1 MVQQGQ
7 GGRRRSAAPVT
18 DRRVRLLGFLL
29 VILFTVILGRAV
41 WLQTLRAD
49 SLAAM
54 GDRQSRAAVSIPA
67 TRGMIQ
73 DRHGVALAVGERATT
88 VYANPTLVKDPR
100 RAAITA
106 GRALDVN
113 PDTLYSALRD
123 RSRSFVYLQRKADSE
138 RAGNLAERRLPGIGF
153 YPEERRFYPQ
163 RSTAAHVLGF
173 AGMDNRGL
181 AGLEASF
188 ERTLAGHP
196 GSETLV
202 TDPRGRVISVV
213 RSQSEL
219 RGVLFWI
226 RARLSPT
233 PRHPRHR

>member
-1 MVQQGQ
+1 
-7 GGRRRSAAPVT
+7 VT

-29 VILFTVILGRAV
+29 VILFIVILGRAV

-113 PDTLYSALRD
+113 PDTLYPALRD

-138 RAGNLAERRLPGIGF
+138 RAGTSPSEGLRDSASIRRSAAST
-153 YPEERRFYPQ
+153 
-163 RSTAAHVLGF
+163 RSARPRPTCSGSRA
-173 AGMDNRGL
+173 
-181 AGLEASF
+181 
-188 ERTLAGHP
+188 RTTGGSP
-196 GSETLV
+196 GSRLLSSARW
-202 TDPRGRVISVV
+202 RGAREARHSLQI
-213 RSQSEL
+213 
-219 RGVLFWI
+219 RGV
-226 RARLSPT
+226 A
-233 PRHPRHR
+233 